1 MATPMMPRP
10 RKPILSSAFLVAAAM
25 TVAAL
30 LGLPRFKTGEC
41 TTDRDLSAI
50 SLLLAV

>member
-10 RKPILSSAFLVAAAM
+10 RKPILRFESSVAAAM

-30 LGLPRFKTGEC
+30 GLPRFDTNGRA
-41 TTDRDLSAI
+41 TDEDLSGL
-50 SLLLAV
+50 SPTLAV